1 MRLVV
6 LLCLAL
12 ALLLAPLGAHAEG
25 SREQRPNLV
34 FGEIGGKAI
43 LFSAGYERYLTNRI
57 GLGVGAVGWGAEGGG
72 IGLFP
77 VYVSLIPVGDV
88 HSLYLSG
95 GVTYLAGAA
104 NWDDGWAEWVGTF
117 SAGYMYQSESGFFV
131 RPTMNM
137 LYKDDG
143 FIVIPGVAIGG
154 SF

>member
-1 MRLVV
+1 MRQTV
-6 LLCLAL
+6 LLCLAM
-12 ALLLAPLGAHAEG
+12 ALILAPLGAHAEG
-25 SREQRPNLV
+25 VREQRPNLV
-34 FGEIGGKAI
+34 FGEIGGKAV
-43 LFSAGYERYLTNRI
+43 LFSAGYERYFNNRF
-57 GLGVGAVGWGAEGGG
+57 GLGVGGIAFGAEGGA

-77 VYVSLIPVGDV
+77 IYACLTPVGDI

-104 NWDDGWAEWVGTF
+104 NWEEGWAEWFGTF
-117 SAGYMYQSESGFFV
+117 SAGYHYQSEGGFFV

-143 FIVIPGVAIGG
+143 FVLIPGIAVGG